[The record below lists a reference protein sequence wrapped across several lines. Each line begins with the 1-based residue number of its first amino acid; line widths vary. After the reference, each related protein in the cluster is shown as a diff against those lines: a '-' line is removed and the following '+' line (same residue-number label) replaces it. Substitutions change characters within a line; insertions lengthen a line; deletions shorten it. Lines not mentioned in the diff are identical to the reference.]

1 MVTYLSFKDKKS
13 THGVRRLGC
22 KEKICLLESSVCNV
36 MSFEM
41 MQTQHYVWQLKEM
54 CKLSTKV

>member
-13 THGVRRLGC
+13 THGVRRRLGC
-22 KEKICLLESSVCNV
+22 KEKISLLESSVCNV

-41 MQTQHYVWQLKEM
+41 MQTQHYVGQ
-54 CKLSTKV
+54 